1 MTDKPV
7 HRSLMMQESSVQLDL
22 IDPDQIPLALT
33 TVADHRNGEHTA
45 AQLFFENPDKY
56 RLIVSLLAEGHGILR
71 VAKLTRSSN
80 STVSE
85 VRDRETVVIEKE
97 RMQIVNDGRR
107 AAKLCIEGVLEDM
120 QDDARRKKVPTR
132 DKAIIAGVLIDKSE
146 LLSGGVTHRIQLEQG
161 PSIDDYRS
169 LLQAA
174 ADQAVEMCQDAED
187 TGLTAQTS
195 PPKEADVLAIGPPP
209 GHDLDEYPSAA
220 DMQASR
226 VAQEVK
232 SSA

>member
-1 MTDKPV
+1 MDKPV
-7 HRSLMMQESSVQLDL
+7 HRSLMSQESSVQLDL
-22 IDPDQIPLALT
+22 FAPAEILISLT
-33 TVADHRNGEHTA
+33 TVADNRHGEHTA

-71 VAKLTRSSN
+71 VAKLTKSSN

-85 VRDRETVVIEKE
+85 VRDREVVVIEKE

-107 AAKLCIEGVLEDM
+107 AAKLCIEGILEDM
-120 QDDARRKKVPTR
+120 HDDVRRHKVSTR

-174 ADQAVEMCQDAED
+174 SDQALEMCKDVED

-195 PPKEADVLAIGPPP
+195 TTKEADILAIGPPP
-209 GHDLDEYPSAA
+209 GSGLDEYPSDA
-220 DMQASR
+220 DMQADG